1 MESFF
6 VPYIPS
12 VSVGILTRLYI
23 NDRILAVIKTEKRNV
38 NIAEQAQNTR
48 RNQKMLN
55 QFSRTELLIGIEGM
69 EKLKKSDMIDTLLSN
84 NVKLLTAPPLS
95 EWGGQSL
102 NKTQLKEIQIEEI

>member
-1 MESFF
+1 MESF

-38 NIAEQAQNTR
+38 DIAEQAQNTR

-55 QFSRTELLIGIEGM
+55 QFSRTELLIGKEGM
-69 EKLKKSDMIDTLLSN
+69 EKLKIPELQY
-84 NVKLLTAPPLS
+84 S
-95 EWGGQSL
+95 ESAEL
-102 NKTQLKEIQIEEI
+102 ADIQ